1 MSRGRVTTQDA
12 EYVRAAVDVALG
24 LPHLHGERPDGTP
37 VEDTWLQPG
46 PDGELVR
53 AEGGTRT
60 YRDAEPDGTYVLE
73 REHADLLE
81 TRGTARA
88 RAAARAAIE
97 RGPATLPPGAGR
109 PEDPPG
115 NGASNPRGSTPR
127 GR

>member
-1 MSRGRVTTQDA
+1 MSRGRVTSEDA

-37 VEDTWLQPG
+37 VDDAWLQPG
-46 PDGELVR
+46 SGGEFVR
-53 AEGGTRT
+53 VEGGTRT
-60 YRDAEPDGTYVLE
+60 YREPEADGTYLLE

-97 RGPATLPPGAGR
+97 RGPATIPPGGGPPDGA
-109 PEDPPG
+109 PG
-115 NGASNPRGSTPR
+115 NGNPNGANPRVR
-127 GR
+127 